1 MIDGG
6 DTRDGSG
13 RALKKLVWEQV
24 GGNDVALGAAITQAN
39 SQNNEKG
46 SPRLVIP
53 GASFDEL
60 AADPYTVRLTAT
72 NFLDVSTSSAS
83 FTFTKTASAAA
94 PLVAVLGGAAQ
105 TFSIAKGISVSTQLL
120 ASSVCPG
127 SEVGQ
132 SKLASCNHTAQRCM
146 NATSCPPFLTQGRGE
161 STAPWTDTSPVCD

>member
-1 MIDGG
+1 MLWVDANCQTTCVAADVVIDGG

-13 RALKKLVWEQV
+13 RALKKLVWEQA
-24 GGNDVALGAAITQAN
+24 GGNDVALGAAIAQAN

-60 AADPYTVRLTAT
+60 AAGPYTVKLTAT
-72 NFLDVSTSSAS
+72 NSLDVSSSAS
-83 FTFTKTASAAA
+83 FIFTKTASAAA
-94 PLVAVLGGAAQ
+94 PLVAVLGGTAH
-105 TFSIAKGISVSTQLL
+105 TFSIAKGICVSTQLQ

-132 SKLASCNHTAQRCM
+132 PKLAGCNHTAQRCM
-146 NATSCPPFLTQGRGE
+146 YET
-161 STAPWTDTSPVCD
+161 